1 VAEHTVVEH
10 ELGAQHPDSV
20 GIGSYRIDL
29 HPRTGGEGYLDI
41 DAPPF
46 QIPLGALVPVRVE
59 NLLPGAKNLGTT
71 HITNGCHR
79 VHPVEWN
86 VGEAAGSLAA
96 FCGSGAVAHASCTRT
111 PRCAMTSASAW
122 PATESSSRGPPDDS
136 GNPRTLAWCKERST
150 HDE

>member
-1 VAEHTVVEH
+1 MRESRRIRSEHTIVEH
-10 ELGAQHPDSV
+10 ELGARHADSV

-46 QIPLGALVPVRVE
+46 EIPLGALVPVRME

-79 VHPVEWN
+79 LHPVEWN
-86 VGEAAGSLAA
+86 VGEAAGALAA
-96 FCGSGAVAHASCTRT
+96 FCAGERCRPREVRARPALCDAYRERLARDGVELSWPGAVR
-111 PRCAMTSASAW
+111 R
-122 PATESSSRGPPDDS
+122 PA
-136 GNPRTLAWCKERST
+136 A
-150 HDE
+150 

>member
-96 FCGSGAVAHASCTRT
+96 FCAERSRRPRELHAHAALRDDF
-111 PRCAMTSASAW
+111 RERLARDGVELAW
-122 PATESSSRGPPDDS
+122 PP
-136 GNPRTLAWCKERST
+136 
-150 HDE
+150 